1 MPVEWHIVATTFFDI
16 RVVYYIRVQT
26 SRIAD
31 RRQLSHAL
39 ALAAYTNL
47 AIAVGMSIRLWQI

>member
-1 MPVEWHIVATTFFDI
+1 MATTFFDI